1 MSRDLQHLPWSLL
14 SISLPPL
21 PWGVRDDGD
30 VPFGGGGMGG
40 QGLPFLDVVSN
51 SVS

>member
-21 PWGVRDDGD
+21 PSGVRDDGD
-30 VPFGGGGMGG
+30 VPFGGGGGMGFTV
-40 QGLPFLDVVSN
+40 P
-51 SVS
+51 